1 MLLLAAMPVAA
12 SAQYSTLPTTDVVPH
27 VPNNDVVTEVR
38 VPENVQPQDNRNVY
52 NQPPV
57 QYNYYNNYGYTPH
70 SKYKLHKKRNYYDN
84 MYSKRHIERI
94 DRGDLNATFIPK
106 GMWMVGATVNYRA
119 WENENQNLLVLKDL
133 NMDGHTFS
141 LSPAI
146 GYFVANNVALGLRY
160 NYSRNYFYLG
170 NMDLNLGEDFNISLD
185 DLYYLEQK
193 HQGSFFVRTYM
204 PLFGSKVMGFFSEVR
219 ASYAQTSGK
228 NSTGRRDE
236 DLGIN
241 TLDGTYETVN
251 AVQLGFT
258 PGLCCF
264 VTDFAAVECSIGV
277 LGIDYK
283 WGKYKNLHPDMDE
296 YEYGKSRSGGA
307 NFRFNMFSVNIGM
320 TFYL

>member
-1 MLLLAAMPVAA
+1 MLLLAAMPAVA
-12 SAQYSTLPTTDVVPH
+12 SAQYNSYPTTTDVVPN
-27 VPNNDVVTEVR
+27 VPMDDVVPQVG
-38 VPENVQPQDNRNVY
+38 VPMQTQPQQVNRENNNNTNY
-52 NQPPV
+52 QQIQP
-57 QYNYYNNYGYTPH
+57 YGNYYYDKER
-70 SKYKLHKKRNYYDN
+70 SKVRLNYYEN
-84 MYSKRHIERI
+84 MRTKRHIERV
-94 DRGDLNATFIPK
+94 DRGDLKATFIPK
-106 GMWMVGATVNYRA
+106 GMWMLGATVNYRS

-141 LSPAI
+141 VSPAL
-146 GYFVANNVALGLRY
+146 GYFVANNVAIGLRY

-170 NMDLNLGEDFNISLD
+170 NLDLNLGEDFNISLD
-185 DLYYLEQK
+185 DLYYLEHK

-219 ASYAQTSGK
+219 ASYARTNGK

-241 TLDGTYETVN
+241 TLDGTYEIVN
-251 AVQLGFT
+251 MVQLGFT
-258 PGLCCF
+258 PGLSCF

-283 WGKYKNLHPDMDE
+283 WSKYKNLHPDMDE

-307 NFRFNMFSVNIGM
+307 NFKFNMFSINIGM